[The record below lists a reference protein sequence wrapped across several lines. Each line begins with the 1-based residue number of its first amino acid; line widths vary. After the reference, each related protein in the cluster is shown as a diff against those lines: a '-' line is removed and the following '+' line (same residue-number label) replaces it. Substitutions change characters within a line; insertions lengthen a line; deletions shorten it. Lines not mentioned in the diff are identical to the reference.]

1 MRKRCLIIVLDSLG
15 VGAQYDAEKYGD
27 KGCDTLTHICE
38 WWHGKLHLPHMGE
51 MGLGNIGSFPGIPG
65 VKAPTACYGKMEE
78 KSKGKDTTVGH
89 WEISGLITDA
99 PFPTYPQGFPQELI
113 EQFVTVNKLPGAL
126 GNKTASGTQ
135 IIDELGEEH
144 EKTGAPIVYTSAD
157 SVFQIAAHESI
168 IPIEK
173 LYKICEEARKL
184 LVSPH
189 NVARVIARPFI
200 GTPKNYKRTERRR
213 DFSVLPPHDTMLNL
227 IQKAGLDVV
236 SIGKINDIFSG
247 SGITKSTHTK
257 NNSDGIQKTIEALKE
272 TEDGLIFTN
281 LVEFDMLFGHRN
293 DPEGYGMALADFDAK
308 LPQIMEELR
317 EGDLLI
323 ITGDHG
329 CDPTFPGTDHTRET
343 PLILAY
349 SNGKGQALG
358 TRKSFADIAASVLE
372 WLELPAMKTGE
383 SFKNL
388 L

>member
-1 MRKRCLIIVLDSLG
+1 MQKRCLIIVLDSLG

-27 KGCDTLTHICE
+27 SGSDTLTHICE
-38 WWHGKLHLPHMGE
+38 WWRGKLHLPHMQK
-51 MGLGNIGSFPGIPG
+51 MGLGNIGNFPGISS
-65 VKAPTACYGKMEE
+65 VEKPTTCYGKMEE

-89 WEISGLITDA
+89 WEIAGLITDK
-99 PFPTYPQGFPQELI
+99 PFPTYPNGFPQEVI
-113 EQFVTVNKLPGAL
+113 ERFVAVNNLPGAL
-126 GNKTASGTQ
+126 GNRTASGTQ

-189 NVARVIARPFI
+189 NVARIIARPFI
-200 GTPKNYKRTERRR
+200 GTPKNYKRTERRK
-213 DFSVLPPHDTMLNL
+213 DFSVSPPHDTMLNL
-227 IQKAGLDVV
+227 VQKAGLDVV
-236 SIGKINDIFSG
+236 AIGKIHDIFSG
-247 SGITKSTHTK
+247 SGITRSIHTK
-257 NNSDGIQKTIEALKE
+257 NNADGIQKTIAALEE
-272 TEDGLIFTN
+272 TESGFIFTN

-293 DPEGYGMALADFDAK
+293 DPEGYGKALAAFDAK
-308 LPQIMEELR
+308 LPGIMSKLR

-349 SNGKGQALG
+349 SNGQGQTLG
-358 TRKSFADIAASVLE
+358 TRKSFTDIAETVLE
-372 WLELPAMKTGE
+372 WLELPGMKVGE
-383 SFKNL
+383 SFKSL